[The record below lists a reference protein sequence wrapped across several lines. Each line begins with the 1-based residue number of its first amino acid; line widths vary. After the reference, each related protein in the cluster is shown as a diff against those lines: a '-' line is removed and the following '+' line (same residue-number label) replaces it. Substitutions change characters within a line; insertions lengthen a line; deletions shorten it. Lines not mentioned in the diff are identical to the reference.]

1 MDSLAVHDTKED
13 FFHHHDDS
21 IQWHQ
26 HLLTI
31 DEFEIKLE
39 YQRVFVSKKKKRKSV
54 GEQQEVRQKRVY
66 GNKIIEE
73 HSPWPCHH
81 QQT

>member
-1 MDSLAVHDTKED
+1 MVHDTMED
-13 FFHHHDDS
+13 FFHHHYDS

-39 YQRVFVSKKKKRKSV
+39 YQKVFVSVVCKKKKEK
-54 GEQQEVRQKRVY
+54 KKKDIC
-66 GNKIIEE
+66 KIDNINIL
-73 HSPWPCHH
+73 W
-81 QQT
+81 

>member
-1 MDSLAVHDTKED
+1 MED
-13 FFHHHDDS
+13 FFHHHYDS

-39 YQRVFVSKKKKRKSV
+39 YQKVFVSVVCIKKKKKKRKIF
-54 GEQQEVRQKRVY
+54 VRL
-66 GNKIIEE
+66 II
-73 HSPWPCHH
+73 
-81 QQT
+81 